1 MTHRLEGSLWLGEG
15 GQQATQRTD
24 NNGDLLP
31 PRLPPPRTPTITD
44 SPNTGIMRRMLYR
57 NNIHIRKLSKFLALL
72 HDDLHWLDVPQRVQY
87 KLCATVHRC
96 LQHKITTVHDGLLHP
111 QLRHCSSPA
120 SAVRRLP
127 SAVRTAT
134 PAFNVR
140 SSGFLC
146 GRPSGLELVTRL
158 PARSVTFL

>member
-1 MTHRLEGSLWLGEG
+1 MTHRLEGSLWLSEG
-15 GQQATQRTD
+15 GQQATQRID

-96 LQHKITTVHDGLLHP
+96 LQHKAPPYTANCCIHTSDIARRQH
-111 QLRHCSSPA
+111 LR
-120 SAVRRLP
+120 SAGCHQPFVPRHWQ
-127 SAVRTAT
+127 SM
-134 PAFNVR
+134 PAFSEGIFRAAVKP
-140 SSGFLC
+140 LTI
-146 GRPSGLELVTRL
+146 LQLT
-158 PARSVTFL
+158 